1 MRGGGDGGIGR
12 FISSFRRENGSVQ
25 ADTHNVC
32 VCVRE
37 FLTLSSQQEYG
48 FQVGIQFL
56 RETFL

>member
-25 ADTHNVC
+25 ADTQN

>member
-1 MRGGGDGGIGR
+1 
-12 FISSFRRENGSVQ
+12 
-25 ADTHNVC
+25 
-32 VCVRE
+32 VRE